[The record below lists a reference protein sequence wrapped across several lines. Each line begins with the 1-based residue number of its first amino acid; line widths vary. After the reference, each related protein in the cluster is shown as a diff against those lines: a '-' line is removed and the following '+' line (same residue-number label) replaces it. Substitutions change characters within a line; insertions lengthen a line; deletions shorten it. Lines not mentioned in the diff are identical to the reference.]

1 MSNDKH
7 YPLHPNATHPPIMT
21 CEIPLEEY
29 ESLKREN
36 AELKAKLESVQATA
50 YTDSVDAGMEIRRLK
65 RALYKAC
72 ANWAHE
78 KDGRYY
84 LKYVCISDYA
94 RIQYERWR
102 RMERKCRAKA
112 EAYK

>member
-1 MSNDKH
+1 MSNEKH
-7 YPLHPNATHPPIMT
+7 YPLHPNQSHPPIMT

-50 YTDSVDAGMEIRRLK
+50 YAESVDAGMENRRLK

-72 ANWAHE
+72 ANWADCKACILE
-78 KDGRYY
+78 
-84 LKYVCISDYA
+84 YVGVKLHA
-94 RIQYERWR
+94 KKWER
-102 RMERKCRAKA
+102 MFNKCRAKA
-112 EAYK
+112 EEYR